1 VTEEFALGGFL
12 ARWSGHVRHDLSA
25 SESATLSLPSLLA
38 LAEAED
44 RARWDGLAFG
54 YADPHGA
61 AWLRTAIA
69 ARYRRLGP
77 DHVSCSAGAQEGLA
91 CVARALLAPGDHAIV
106 VLPIYQPSERAVT
119 ALCAASGVVLE
130 ARRARW
136 HLDPDRIA
144 AAIRPETR
152 LILMNVPNSPTGA
165 GLDGATMAALVALC
179 RSRGI
184 WLVNDEVYRLSGMA
198 AATLPPVA
206 DLYERGVSIDGLSKA
221 VGLPGLRVGWVACQ
235 DSALLAKVLVAKSGL
250 SSCLAGASE
259 ILARIALRAE
269 DRILARNRRI
279 AAENLARL
287 RAALRRHPDLFEDTE
302 TDTVFAFPRYV
313 GAGSAEAFAASLVR
327 EAGVLV
333 LPSSLWASPLA
344 DTPRDRLRLGLGRAT
359 ASSSL
364 DVFESFLAQSCVA

>member
-1 VTEEFALGGFL
+1 M
-12 ARWSGHVRHDLSA
+12 
-25 SESATLSLPSLLA
+25 A

-44 RARWDGLAFG
+44 RARWEALAFG

-61 AWLRTAIA
+61 PWLRAAIA
-69 ARYRRLGP
+69 ARYRVLSP

-91 CVARALLAPGDHAIV
+91 CVARALLAPGDHAII

-130 ARRARW
+130 LLRGRW

-165 GLDGATMAALVALC
+165 GLDQATVAALVALC
-179 RSRGI
+179 RKHGI
-184 WLVNDEVYRLSGMA
+184 WLVNDEVYRLSGA
-198 AATLPPVA
+198 AATGLPPIA

-221 VGLPGLRVGWVACQ
+221 FGLPGLRVGWVACQ
-235 DSALLAKVLVAKSGL
+235 DNALLAKVLVARSGM

-259 ILARIALRAE
+259 ILAGIALRAE
-269 DRILARNRRI
+269 AGILARNRQMAI
-279 AAENLARL
+279 GNLARL
-287 RAALRRHPDLFEDTE
+287 RAAFRRHPDLFEDTE
-302 TDTVFAFPRYV
+302 TETVFAFPRYV
-313 GAGSAEAFAASLVR
+313 GAGSAEAFAAALVR

-333 LPSSLWASPLA
+333 LPASLWASPLA
-344 DTPRDRLRLGLGRAT
+344 EIPRDHVRLGLGRESV
-359 ASSSL
+359 SSAL
-364 DVFESFLAQSCVA
+364 EVFESFLAQRCPA

>member
-1 VTEEFALGGFL
+1 VTEAFALGGFL
-12 ARWSGHVRHDLSA
+12 ARWTGQVRHDLSA
-25 SESATLSLPSLLA
+25 SESATLSLPALMA

-44 RARWDGLAFG
+44 RARWEALTFG

-61 AWLRTAIA
+61 PWLRAAIA
-69 ARYRRLGP
+69 ARYRELSP

-119 ALCAASGVVLE
+119 ALCAASGVVLDGQ
-130 ARRARW
+130 RGRW
-136 HLDPDRIA
+136 HLDADRVA

-179 RSRGI
+179 RKRGI
-184 WLVNDEVYRLSGMA
+184 WLVNDEVYRLSGTA
-198 AATLPPVA
+198 AAALPPIA

-221 VGLPGLRVGWVACQ
+221 FGLPGLRVGWVACQ
-235 DSALLAKVLVAKSGL
+235 DSALLSKVLVARSGL

-259 ILARIALRAE
+259 ILACIALRAE
-269 DRILARNRRI
+269 DGILARNRQT
-279 AAENLARL
+279 ATGNLARL

-302 TDTVFAFPRYV
+302 TETVFAFPRYV
-313 GAGSAEAFAASLVR
+313 GAGSAEAFAAALVR
-327 EAGVLV
+327 EAGVLI
-333 LPSSLWASPLA
+333 LPASLWSTPLA
-344 DTPRDRLRLGLGRAT
+344 AIPRDHVRLGFGRET
-359 ASSSL
+359 VSSAL
-364 DVFESFLAQSCVA
+364 EVFESFLAQRCCA